1 MTNTYA
7 AARQIEQ
14 ARYWRLAALS
24 AALWLPY
31 GLHLPYFPVW
41 LSARGLSDFQIAAT
55 LATPLILRV
64 LLMPLIAHA
73 ADHRGIAAT
82 LAFCA
87 CTMAAGYLCL
97 GFADG
102 FVPIF
107 IGSLI
112 TIVAQGSMPAL
123 ADALALADIRRMQKA
138 GLRLLQFGRIRVG
151 ASISTLV
158 MMLLSG
164 LIAAGFPGGK
174 LIFALALLA
183 VVPAAA
189 TLAMARRAGR
199 LRLHRE
205 AATGLTE
212 NPRAL
217 SLAIVVILASAM
229 VQGSHAE
236 IYAFGTLQW
245 KLNGFGGLVISL
257 AWALGVSAECLLLIF
272 AGRHVQNVR
281 NALRLLMLG
290 AAGGVLR
297 WFAMSFNPPAALVLP
312 LQTLHALSFAATYMG
327 SVLVLGW
334 LAGPHHR
341 ARIQGWSSTAMAL
354 TMALST
360 MACGRLTQL
369 YGARAYLA
377 MAALAATGFCLTFAA
392 MRLRRR
398 LALSI

>member
-1 MTNTYA
+1 MMQINA

-14 ARYWRLAALS
+14 ARYWQLAALS

-41 LSARGLSDFQIAAT
+41 LAARGLSDFEIAAT

-64 LLMPLIAHA
+64 LLMPLIAYA

-82 LAFCA
+82 LALCA
-87 CTMAAGYLCL
+87 CTMALGYFGL

-102 FVPIF
+102 FIVIF
-107 IGSLI
+107 FGAIV

-123 ADALALADIRRMQKA
+123 ADALALADIRRMEKA
-138 GLRLLQFGRIRVG
+138 GLRRLEYGRIRVG
-151 ASISTLV
+151 ASLSTLV

-164 LIAAGFPGGK
+164 LIAAAFPGGK

-183 VVPAAA
+183 IVPAAA
-189 TLAMARRAGR
+189 TLAMARKAGR

-205 AATGLTE
+205 AATGFTE

-217 SLAIVVILASAM
+217 PLAITVILAAAL
-229 VQGSHAE
+229 VQASHAE

-245 KLNGFGGLVISL
+245 KHDGFGGLVIAI
-257 AWALGVSAECLLLIF
+257 AWALGVSAECVLLIF
-272 AGRHVQNVR
+272 SGRHVPNIR
-281 NALRLLMLG
+281 GALRLLLIGAVGAMLRWVAMSASPG
-290 AAGGVLR
+290 AAPVL
-297 WFAMSFNPPAALVLP
+297 L

-354 TMALST
+354 AMALST

-369 YGARAYLA
+369 YGAKAYLA
-377 MAALAATGFCLTFAA
+377 MAALAAVGFGLTLVA
-392 MRLRRR
+392 MRLRRK
-398 LALSI
+398 LGLSI